1 MLKISLYRIR
11 NLLKPNLTFTAKRR
25 LQRIAVISLVAL
37 LALILVWSCW
47 VIWIGRYVVY
57 SREGA
62 TIDMSVP
69 LYLTGGQEARPPA
82 ADETIPIYINEG
94 SDAITMNTE
103 LTKINGFFIDTD
115 TLSEDLTT
123 AMDTI
128 ATLPSGTAVMV
139 ELKNKW
145 GTFFYSS
152 DLADAT
158 VSTKLDVAG
167 VDKLIQELNSKNLYS
182 IAMVP
187 AFRERYYCLNHSAA
201 GLEVTRRTHLW
212 EDGDKCYW
220 LDPTDNSALNWVM
233 SVVEELK
240 SLGFDEVVFTE
251 FRMPDTDGIY
261 FSGDR
266 DGAIKSAA
274 AKIVDK
280 CATEGFAISFMTDD
294 PSFPL
299 PNTSRCRLYVSN
311 VSAKDVGAAVAK
323 LQVPDPKVN
332 VVFMANSND
341 TRYDEY
347 SSLRSIV
354 TVSGND

>member
-1 MLKISLYRIR
+1 MLKLPRFT
-11 NLLKPNLTFTAKRR
+11 LPTLTYSGKQR
-25 LQRIAVISLVAL
+25 LQRTGIIALVCL
-37 LALILVWSCW
+37 LALILVWACW

-57 SREGA
+57 SKEGA
-62 TIDMSVP
+62 TINMDVP

-82 ADETIPIYINEG
+82 EDATIPLYINEG
-94 SDAITMNTE
+94 SDAITTSTE
-103 LTKINGFFIDTD
+103 LTKINGFYIDTD
-115 TLSEDLTT
+115 TLTEERNT

-152 DLADAT
+152 DLSDAT
-158 VSTKLDVAG
+158 VSTKLDVEG

-187 AFRERYYCLNHSAA
+187 AFRERYYCLDHSSS

-220 LDPTDNSALNWVM
+220 LDPTDNGALNWIM
-233 SVVEELK
+233 SIVEELK
-240 SLGFDEVVFTE
+240 ALGFDEVVFTE

-266 DGAIKSAA
+266 DEAIKKAA
-274 AKIVDK
+274 ATLVEK
-280 CATEGFAISFMTDD
+280 CASDNFTVSFMSDD
-294 PSFPL
+294 PEFPM
-299 PNTSRCRLYVSN
+299 PEGGRCRIYVQN
-311 VSAKDVGAAVAK
+311 VSAKDVAAAAAK
-323 LQVPDPKVN
+323 LKVPDQKVN
-332 VVFMANSND
+332 IVFMANTND
-341 TRYDEY
+341 TRYDEF

-354 TVSGND
+354 TVSGDE